1 MTDVTRLTPL
11 SISSFVRARARL
23 LRLRMQPDPNI
34 PARRWIRSQ
43 WPWVSILALAII
55 GVGAMDVWLGTC
67 GYNGCPT
74 TGEIRAFR
82 PPEGGKILDRQGRLM
97 GRLTVIR
104 RVNVPIEKIPK
115 HVRDAFLATEDRR
128 FYDHNGLDWHGLL
141 RAGARNVGA
150 FGVREGFSTITMQVA
165 RNTFIAEH
173 FVGSRTMRR
182 KLMELRLSRLI
193 EKSLTKDQILALYLN
208 VIYLGNG
215 VYGVEDVSIAEGAM
229 LAALPKGPSVY
240 TPRNNR
246 KRALTRRDL
255 VLGLMRREG
264 YLDEIG
270 LAAARAEPL
279 RVAQNEWRPPQP
291 DDSYALD
298 AVRSLVD
305 SVTSALKEPEAST
318 DYVVYTTLDLA
329 AQRAGDR
336 AVRRRATAI
345 QQEARYWAGRNG
357 GTIEGAMIAIDP
369 RNGDIRALVGGR

>member
-11 SISSFVRARARL
+11 SISSFARDRWRL
-23 LRLRMQPDPNI
+23 LRQRMRPDPNI
-34 PARRWIRSQ
+34 PARRWLRSQ
-43 WPWVSILALAII
+43 WPWVSALVLAIV

-115 HVRDAFLATEDRR
+115 HVREAFLATEDRR

-182 KLMELRLSRLI
+182 KLMVRPVWKDLR
-193 EKSLTKDQILALYLN
+193 
-208 VIYLGNG
+208 GN
-215 VYGVEDVSIAEGAM
+215 
-229 LAALPKGPSVY
+229 AALTSLEFG
-240 TPRNNR
+240 
-246 KRALTRRDL
+246 RA
-255 VLGLMRREG
+255 
-264 YLDEIG
+264 
-270 LAAARAEPL
+270 
-279 RVAQNEWRPPQP
+279 
-291 DDSYALD
+291 
-298 AVRSLVD
+298 
-305 SVTSALKEPEAST
+305 
-318 DYVVYTTLDLA
+318 
-329 AQRAGDR
+329 
-336 AVRRRATAI
+336 
-345 QQEARYWAGRNG
+345 
-357 GTIEGAMIAIDP
+357 
-369 RNGDIRALVGGR
+369 